1 VRDGELAVESLR
13 QQSVLHELEV
23 ADERHFPPDLVHDV
37 PPEKKPS
44 RGYIANLQL
53 LWDHRATIGRVA
65 VWALLLSTAIAFLIP
80 RKYDSTV
87 RIMPPD
93 TQGDTGMML
102 AALSAKTGLAPG
114 GLASLAGSMLGMKN
128 TGALFVDLLQS
139 RTVQNKIVDRFHLQK
154 VYWERYKQDAREV
167 LGNRTDV
174 KEDRKSGVIIIVV
187 RDRSPERARD
197 MAQAYVD
204 ELDRLVAQV
213 STSAARRERIFIEQ
227 RLLGVRRDLEDAEQ
241 RFSNFA
247 SKNTTLDIK
256 EQTRAMVGSA
266 AMLQGEVIAAQSEVQ
281 SLQQIYTPNNVR
293 VRAAEARIY
302 ELKRQ
307 LQKLGGTDESLG
319 LGSSSSKDDLYPS
332 LRKLPLLGVEWADLY
347 RATKIQETLFEHLT
361 QQYEMAKIQE
371 AKEIPVVRVVDPA
384 NLPEKK
390 TFPPRLLIVSLLTCL
405 SVFGAGAWIIWN
417 YTLHTF
423 ATDDPRRKMAAQVG
437 EALGE
442 LRKRVK
448 TYSLFR
454 RDNNLNGSEHN
465 GN

>member
-1 VRDGELAVESLR
+1 MESLR

-23 ADERHFPPDLVHDV
+23 ADEPHFSPDLIQDA
-37 PPEKKPS
+37 PS
-44 RGYIANLQL
+44 EGKSAGNYIANLQL
-53 LWDHRATIGRVA
+53 LWEHRALLGRVA

-102 AALSAKTGLAPG
+102 AALSAKTGVAPG
-114 GLASLAGSMLGMKN
+114 GLASLAGSVLGMKN

-139 RTVQNKIVDRFHLQK
+139 RTVQDNIVDRFQLQK

-174 KEDRKSGVIIIVV
+174 KEDRKSGVIVIVV
-187 RDRSPERARD
+187 RDRSPDRARD
-197 MAQAYVD
+197 MAQAYVN

-227 RLLGVRRDLEDAEQ
+227 RLVSVRRDLEDAEQ

-256 EQTRAMVGSA
+256 EQTRATVEAA
-266 AMLQGEVIAAQSEVQ
+266 AMLQGEVIAAQSEVE

-293 VRAAEARIY
+293 VRAAQARIE

-307 LQKLGGTDESLG
+307 LQKIGGTDDSLG
-319 LGSSSSKDDLYPS
+319 LGSPSTKDDLYPS
-332 LRKLPLLGVEWADLY
+332 LRKLPLLGVEWADLF

-361 QQYEMAKIQE
+361 QQYEMARIQE

-390 TFPPRLLIVSLLTCL
+390 AFPPRLLIVSVLTCL
-405 SVFGAGAWIIWN
+405 SILAGGLWIIWN
-417 YTLHTF
+417 STLESF
-423 ATDDPRRKMAAQVG
+423 AADDPRRRMAAQVS

-442 LRKRVK
+442 FGKQVK
-448 TYSLFR
+448 NYSIFGR
-454 RDNNLNGSEHN
+454 ANKLNGSEDR

>member
-1 VRDGELAVESLR
+1 MESLR

-23 ADERHFPPDLVHDV
+23 ADERHFPPDLIHDATS
-37 PPEKKPS
+37 EGKGS
-44 RGYIANLQL
+44 GNYIANLQL
-53 LWDHRATIGRVA
+53 LWEHRTLLGRVA
-65 VWALLLSTAIAFLIP
+65 VWTLLLSTAIAFLIP

-114 GLASLAGSMLGMKN
+114 GLASLAGSVLGMKN

-139 RTVQNKIVDRFHLQK
+139 RTVQDNIVDRFQLQR

-174 KEDRKSGVIIIVV
+174 KEDRKSGVIVIVV

-197 MAQAYVD
+197 MAQAYVN

-227 RLLGVRRDLEDAEQ
+227 RLVSVRRDLEDAEQ

-256 EQTRAMVGSA
+256 EQTRATVEAA
-266 AMLQGEVIAAQSEVQ
+266 AMLQGEVIAAQSEVE

-293 VRAAEARIY
+293 VRAAQARIE

-307 LQKLGGTDESLG
+307 LQKIGGTDDSLG
-319 LGSSSSKDDLYPS
+319 LGSPSTKDDLYPS
-332 LRKLPLLGVEWADLY
+332 LRKLPLLGVEWADLF

-361 QQYEMAKIQE
+361 QQYEMARIQE

-390 TFPPRLLIVSLLTCL
+390 AFPPRLLIVSVLTCL
-405 SVFGAGAWIIWN
+405 SILAGGLWIIWN
-417 YTLHTF
+417 STLQSF
-423 ATDDPRRKMAAQVG
+423 AADDPRRRMAAQVS

-442 LRKRVK
+442 FGKQVK
-448 TYSLFR
+448 NYSIFGR
-454 RDNNLNGSEHN
+454 ANKLNGSEDH

>member
-1 VRDGELAVESLR
+1 VESLR

-23 ADERHFPPDLVHDV
+23 ADERHFPPDLVHDA
-37 PPEKKPS
+37 PPEEKGS
-44 RGYIANLQL
+44 GDYIAKLQL
-53 LWDHRATIGRVA
+53 LWDHRALLGRVA
-65 VWALLLSTAIAFLIP
+65 VWALLLSTAIAFLVP

-102 AALSAKTGLAPG
+102 AALSSKTGLAPG
-114 GLASLAGSMLGMKN
+114 GLASLAGSVLGMKN

-139 RTVQNKIVDRFHLQK
+139 RTVQDNIVDRFQLQK

-174 KEDRKSGVIIIVV
+174 KEDRKSGVIMIVV

-197 MAQAYVD
+197 MAQAYVN

-227 RLLGVRRDLEDAEQ
+227 RLVAVRRDLEDAEQ

-256 EQTRAMVGSA
+256 EQTRATVEAA
-266 AMLQGEVIAAQSEVQ
+266 AMLQGEVIAAQSEVE

-293 VRAAEARIY
+293 VRAAQARIE

-307 LQKLGGTDESLG
+307 LQKLGGTDASLG
-319 LGSSSSKDDLYPS
+319 LGSPSSKDDLYPS
-332 LRKLPLLGVEWADLY
+332 LRKLPLLGVEWADLF

-361 QQYEMAKIQE
+361 QQYEMARIQE

-384 NLPEKK
+384 NFPEKK
-390 TFPPRLLIVSLLTCL
+390 AFPPRLLIISVLTCL
-405 SVFGAGAWIIWN
+405 SIFAAGVWIIWN
-417 YTLHTF
+417 YTLQSF
-423 ATDDPRRKMAAQVG
+423 AADDPRRQMAAQVS
-437 EALGE
+437 EALGKF
-442 LRKRVK
+442 RKQAK
-448 TYSLFR
+448 TYSIFR
-454 RDNNLNGSEHN
+454 RDNNLNGSEHH
-465 GN
+465 GD